1 MTGLDV
7 LGAEPITTGNKER
20 NAVIRSVAS
29 LVVGSL
35 AASMIPKHPVLGF
48 IGASAATYNLVSV
61 AQKET
66 MPRDAT
72 RNMLKH
78 AVAITGSLTMKTH
91 PVWGYLAGAIAGN
104 LLLDDLRHDGILDH
118 VMPDNKKKQTEK
130 RDVID
135 AESFTVEPS
144 STALVQYG
152 R

>member
-7 LGAEPITTGNKER
+7 LGADPIVPENKER

-48 IGASAATYNLVSV
+48 IGGSAVAYNLTSL
-61 AQKET
+61 AQKEQT
-66 MPRDAT
+66 PRDAT
-72 RNMLKH
+72 RNILKH
-78 AVAITGSLTMKTH
+78 AVAITGSLTMKNH
-91 PVWGYLAGAIAGN
+91 PVWGYLAGSIAGN

-118 VMPDNKKKQTEK
+118 VLPDKKKRDK

-135 AESFTVEPS
+135 AEAVTVEPS